1 LLEHTPYA
9 LRPRRYP
16 PLVLSALA
24 LLPLL
29 AGATPVPSQAQAGF
43 ADPAFRRTWDYTD
56 SPVAAHSADRSWTWG
71 PAPGATVLEP
81 LLEAPGGLRRVQY
94 FDKSRMEINN
104 PAGDPSKLFY
114 VTNGLLAT
122 ELMTG
127 RLQVGTAT
135 FEPRCIANTP
145 LASDIDDSSAPT
157 YATFGKLLGEAKG
170 NHSGGQAGAGVDKA
184 GTVRAGA
191 SKPGVPGLELV
202 HYEPLTGRNI
212 AKVFWDFLNASGP
225 VVVNGRTQTGRLNDP
240 WYYASGLPVTE
251 AYWATVKVAG
261 KPTDVL
267 IQAYE
272 RRVLTYIPAYNGS
285 PFAVQMGNV
294 GQHYYDWRYKRAGCA
309 NSGGPLPRY
318 GVDPLGQSSA
328 QAVTAM
334 QAAGIQMA
342 RLGVNWS
349 EIEPQA
355 TNPPTYHWGAYDQA
369 IARLAAGGIHPLLAL
384 GACPAWACGD
394 PNGPLTETDPARFGQ
409 FVNALALRYTDA
421 PYNVQFWEFFNEP
434 DSTYDPNHQ
443 NGFGLHGDQYAA
455 LLKATVP
462 GLRAINPQARVL
474 IGGLGADFYMD
485 EQPPGPFNRN
495 FLRDVANAGG
505 GPYFDYL
512 NIHYYPQNPHFT
524 RLADKAAALAAQA
537 RAVGLNQPVVCT
549 ETGLTTATDPAWQ
562 APNFPPNSEEVQSRY
577 LARTFAEALGGGV
590 QSVTWF
596 TLHDWDNPNPG
607 LQIFLDTGLTRKD
620 WSPKPALGA
629 YRTFVQ
635 QVGERPALRT
645 LDAAALGSGVSGY
658 AFGSA
663 GDQVWVVWSTSDA
676 VQTVDPPGSAPPVAT
691 DLFGKAVGV
700 SRGRVAVGPNPV
712 YLKLRAP

>member
-1 LLEHTPYA
+1 MLDPIVA
-9 LRPRRYP
+9 ARVRRRA
-16 PLVLSALA
+16 PLPAVPVLLA
-24 LLPLL
+24 LL
-29 AGATPVPSQAQAGF
+29 AGTTPPIQAQSGF
-43 ADPAFRRTWDYTD
+43 ADPAFSRTWTRTD
-56 SPVAAHSADRSWTWG
+56 SPVAAHTADRAWTWG
-71 PAPGATVLEP
+71 PSPGVTLLEP
-81 LLEAPGGLRRVQY
+81 LLEAPGGMRRVQY
-94 FDKSRMEINN
+94 FDKSRMEIND
-104 PAGDPSKLFY
+104 PAGDPSKPFY

-127 RLQVGTAT
+127 RLQVGANS
-135 FEPRCIANTP
+135 FEPRCVSNTP
-145 LASDIDDSSAPT
+145 LASDIDDSAAPT
-157 YATFGKLLGEAKG
+157 YATFGKLMSEPKS
-170 NHSGGQAGAGVDKA
+170 NRVGGHDTAGVDRA
-184 GTVRAGA
+184 GTVRPDVVTGT
-191 SKPGVPGLELV
+191 PNLDVV
-202 HYEPLTGRNI
+202 YYEPLTGRNI
-212 AKVFWDFLNASGP
+212 PRVFWDFLNAAGP
-225 VVVNGRTQTGRLNDP
+225 IVVDGHTQTGRLNDP
-240 WYYASGLPVTE
+240 WYYAGGLPTTE
-251 AYWATVKVAG
+251 AYWAFVRVAG
-261 KPTDVL
+261 KPTNVL
-267 IQAYE
+267 IQAYQ

-294 GQHYYDWRYKRAGCA
+294 GQHYYDWRYKRTGCA

-318 GVDPLGQSSA
+318 GVDPIGRSSA
-328 QAVTAM
+328 EAVTAM

-342 RLGVNWS
+342 RLAVNWS

-355 TNPPTYHWGAYDQA
+355 TDPPTYHWGAYDQA
-369 IARLAAGGIHPLLAL
+369 IARVAAGGIRPLLAL
-384 GACPAWACGD
+384 GACPTWACSEA
-394 PNGPLTETDPARFGQ
+394 NGPLNKTDAARFGR

-443 NGFGLHGDQYAA
+443 NGFGLHGDSYAA

-495 FLRDVANAGG
+495 FLRDVAAAGG

-537 RAVGLNQPVVCT
+537 RAVGLSQPVVCT
-549 ETGLTTATDPAWQ
+549 ETGLTTGSDPAWQ
-562 APNFPPNSEEVQSRY
+562 APGWPPNSEAVQSRY

-596 TLHDWDNPNPG
+596 TLQDFTDPNPG
-607 LQIFLDTGLTRKD
+607 IQIFVDTGLTRKD
-620 WSPKPALGA
+620 WSLKPAVGA
-629 YRTFVQ
+629 YHTFVQ
-635 QVGERPALRT
+635 QVGERPALRA
-645 LDAAALGSGVSGY
+645 LDAAALGTAGATGY

-663 GDQVWVVWSTSDA
+663 ADQVWVVWSTSDA
-676 VQTVDPPGSAPPVAT
+676 VQTVDPPGSAPPTAT

-700 SRGRVAVGPNPV
+700 SGGRVPVGPNPV
-712 YLKLRAP
+712 YLKLRTP